1 MRVHDSLDT
10 CLLEVREQAAND
22 DCVVR
27 PTKNPRKMAPSGSF
41 FGQVL
46 LSSKYDLLLV
56 KHQSHPMDIAGITF
70 SLHTCKAYDPSRK
83 FPSGQIEQLRTML
96 SDSPSSMNSQP
107 WHYVMAAFDEGKTH
121 IAKAIQH
128 PVYAADGP
136 IIHNGSHLFVFCA
149 RTTMGYRSGENCN
162 ANLPKYHLPVGAVIF
177 NL

>member
-1 MRVHDSLDT
+1 VLPSIK
-10 CLLEVREQAAND
+10 ND
-22 DCVVR
+22 LR
-27 PTKNPRKMAPSGSF
+27 
-41 FGQVL
+41 
-46 LSSKYDLLLV
+46 LV
-56 KHQSHPMDIAGITF
+56 KHQNHPMDIAGITF

-107 WHYVMAAFDEGKTH
+107 WHYVMAASDECKTH

-128 PVYAADGP
+128 PVHVADGP
-136 IIHNGSHLFVFCA
+136 KIHNGSHVFVFCP
-149 RTTMGYRSGENCN
+149 RTTMGYRSGEDCN